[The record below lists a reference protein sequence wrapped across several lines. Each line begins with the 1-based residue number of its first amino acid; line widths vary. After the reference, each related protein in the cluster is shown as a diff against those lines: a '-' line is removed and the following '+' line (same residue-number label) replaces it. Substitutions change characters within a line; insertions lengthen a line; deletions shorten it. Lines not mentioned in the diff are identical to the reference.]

1 MDIMGLWQRWFEMV
15 LLIKIYIYNML
26 KTFKDNVRVSSKVWF
41 PRVEIEETTRNQR
54 SSRIDA
60 ASGTASWFLWI

>member
-1 MDIMGLWQRWFEMV
+1 
-15 LLIKIYIYNML
+15 ML